1 MGVKTLRILENVNK
15 TKKVKIILLP
25 KMFTYIYV
33 DIEHFPFRHQ
43 KTVIKVNGNSVDIV
57 NIER

>member
-33 DIEHFPFRHQ
+33 DIEHFPFRH
-43 KTVIKVNGNSVDIV
+43 
-57 NIER
+57 

>member
-33 DIEHFPFRHQ
+33 DIEHFPVRH
-43 KTVIKVNGNSVDIV
+43 
-57 NIER
+57 